1 MSFFGNLLK
10 GIGKGLAGFAN
21 FIPGIGGIVSSGLN
35 SIIDGFDKDAAQ
47 KKSYAQAMKIAQMQM
62 QSNQQ
67 MNAANIASQE
77 KINQQMIDFQKD
89 VNAIMRYDSKHAISD
104 KKADLMRA
112 GYSTANP
119 EMTGFSAASLGAPTL
134 TAPHV
139 ASEFDSGALIGGL
152 DSFTKMNESLA
163 HIGLMRAQSASTEV
177 ATDGARIDNLYKN
190 VEHILG
196 QQKLGEDIKV
206 AIANRE
212 LTEKQGRKVLKDIEV
227 AEQQRGNL
235 AEAVKAAK
243 FDNEHRQERFDAEMR
258 ESKARINEIAAK
270 VDVLGVEKSIKEI
283 DKEIREIEKTL
294 QSYGISPSGTDFF
307 SAIMRV
313 IHSPEGIPFLSS
325 ALTYLGQWFDIALGK
340 QRYNPE
346 TGSFE
351 PNPDR

>member
-1 MSFFGNLLK
+1 MSGLLT
-10 GIGKGLAGFAN
+10 GIAKGLAGVASL
-21 FIPGIGGIVSSGLN
+21 IPGVGGIVSSALN
-35 SIIDGFDKDAAQ
+35 SIIDELDKSSSFGASS
-47 KKSYAQAMKIAQMQM
+47 KQAMRIAQMQM

-77 KINQQMIDFQKD
+77 KINQQTIDFQKD

-119 EMTGFSAASLGAPTL
+119 EMTGFSAASLGSPSL

-139 ASEFDSGALIGGL
+139 ESEFDSGALIGAF

-163 HIGLMRAQSASTEV
+163 HIGLMRAQSASTQV
-177 ATDGARIDNLYKN
+177 ATEGARIDNLYKD
-190 VEHILG
+190 VEHLLG
-196 QQKLGEDIKV
+196 QQKLGEDIKSAV
-206 AIANRE
+206 ANRE

-227 AEQQRGNL
+227 AEQQRLNF

-258 ESKARINEIAAK
+258 ESKARISEIAAK
-270 VDVLGVEKSIKEI
+270 VDVLGVEKSIKEL
-283 DKEIREIEKTL
+283 DKEIREIEKKL

-313 IHSPEGIPFLSS
+313 IHSPEGVPFLSS
-325 ALTYLGQWFDIALGK
+325 ALTYLGQWFDIAQGK

>member
-1 MSFFGNLLK
+1 MSWLGNVLK
-10 GIGKGLAGFAN
+10 GIGKGLAGAAN
-21 FIPGIGGIVSSGLN
+21 FIPGIGGLVSSGLN
-35 SIIDGFDKDAAQ
+35 SIIDGFDKSESQSDAY
-47 KKSYAQAMKIAQMQM
+47 KQAMQIAQMQM

-119 EMTGFSAASLGAPTL
+119 EMTGFSAASLGAPAL

-139 ASEFDSGALIGGL
+139 ASEFDSGALIGAF

-177 ATDGARIDNLYKN
+177 ATEGARIDNLYKD

-196 QQKLGEDIKV
+196 QQKLGEDIKS

-227 AEQQRGNL
+227 AEQQRLNF

-258 ESKARINEIAAK
+258 ESKARISEIAAK
-270 VDVLGVEKSIKEI
+270 VDVLGVEKSIKEL
-283 DKEIREIEKTL
+283 DKEIREIEKKL

-313 IHSPEGIPFLSS
+313 IHSPEGVPFLNS
-325 ALTYLGQWFDIALGK
+325 ALTYLGQWFDIARGK
-340 QRYNPE
+340 ERYNPE

-351 PNPDR
+351 PNLDR

>member
-1 MSFFGNLLK
+1 MSWLGNVLK
-10 GIGKGLAGFAN
+10 GIGKGLAGAAN
-21 FIPGIGGIVSSGLN
+21 FIPGIGGLVSSGLN
-35 SIIDGFDKDAAQ
+35 SIIDGFDKSESQGAAY
-47 KKSYAQAMKIAQMQM
+47 KQAMQIAQMQM

-89 VNAIMRYDSKHAISD
+89 VNAIMRFDSKHAISD

-119 EMTGFSAASLGAPTL
+119 EMTGFSAASLGAPAL

-139 ASEFDSGALIGGL
+139 ASEFDSGALIGAF

-177 ATDGARIDNLYKN
+177 ATEGARIDNLYKD
-190 VEHILG
+190 VEHLLG
-196 QQKLGEDIKV
+196 QQKLGEDIKSAV
-206 AIANRE
+206 ANRE
-212 LTEKQGRKVLKDIEV
+212 LTEKQGRKVLKEIEV
-227 AEQQRGNL
+227 AEQQRLNF

-258 ESKARINEIAAK
+258 ESKARISEIAAK
-270 VDVLGVEKSIKEI
+270 VDVLGVEKSIKEL
-283 DKEIREIEKTL
+283 DKEIREIEKKL

-313 IHSPEGIPFLSS
+313 IHSPEGVPFLSS
-325 ALTYLGQWFDIALGK
+325 ALTYLGQWFDVAQGK

>member
-1 MSFFGNLLK
+1 MSGLLT
-10 GIGKGLAGFAN
+10 GIAKGLAGVASL
-21 FIPGIGGIVSSGLN
+21 IPGVGGIVSSALN
-35 SIIDGFDKDAAQ
+35 SIIDELDKSSSFGASS
-47 KKSYAQAMKIAQMQM
+47 KHSMRIAQMQM

-119 EMTGFSAASLGAPTL
+119 EMTGFSAASLGAPAL

-139 ASEFDSGALIGGL
+139 ASEFDSGALIGAF

-163 HIGLMRAQSASTEV
+163 HIGLMRAQSASTQV
-177 ATDGARIDNLYKN
+177 ATEGARIDNLYKD
-190 VEHILG
+190 VEHLLG
-196 QQKLGEDIKV
+196 QQKLGEDIKSAV
-206 AIANRE
+206 ANRE
-212 LTEKQGRKVLKDIEV
+212 LTEKQGRKVLKEIEV
-227 AEQQRGNL
+227 AEQQRLNFV
-235 AEAVKAAK
+235 EAVKAAK

-258 ESKARINEIAAK
+258 ESQARINEIAAK
-270 VDVLGVEKSIKEI
+270 VDVLGVEKAIKEL
-283 DKEIREIEKTL
+283 DKEIREIEKKL

-313 IHSPEGIPFLSS
+313 IHSPEGLPFLSS
-325 ALTYLGQWFDIALGK
+325 ALTYLGKWFDIAQGK

>member
-1 MSFFGNLLK
+1 MSWLGNVFK
-10 GIGKGLAGFAN
+10 GIGRGLAGAAN
-21 FIPGIGGIVSSGLN
+21 FIPGVGGIVSSGLN
-35 SIIDGFDKDAAQ
+35 SIIDGFDRSDAQSANY
-47 KKSYAQAMKIAQMQM
+47 KQAMQIAQMQQ

-77 KINQQMIDFQKD
+77 KINQQMIDFQREI
-89 VNAIMRYDSKHAISD
+89 NSIMRQDSKHAISD

-134 TAPHV
+134 TAPQV

-163 HIGLMRAQSASTEV
+163 HIGLMRAQQASTEV
-177 ATDGARIDNLYKN
+177 ATEGARIDNLYKD

-196 QQKLGEDIKV
+196 QQKLGEEIKT

-212 LTEKQGRKVLKDIEV
+212 LTEKQGRKVLKEIEV
-227 AEQQRGNL
+227 AEQQRDNL

-243 FDNEHRQERFDAEMR
+243 FDNEHRQERFDVEMR
-258 ESKARINEIAAK
+258 EAKARIDEIAAK

-283 DKEIREIEKTL
+283 DKEIRYIEKTL

-325 ALTYLGQWFDIALGK
+325 ALTYLGTWFDIAQGK
-340 QRYNPE
+340 RRYNPE

>member
-1 MSFFGNLLK
+1 MSGLLT
-10 GIGKGLAGFAN
+10 GIAKGLAGVASL
-21 FIPGIGGIVSSGLN
+21 IPGVGGIVSSALN
-35 SIIDGFDKDAAQ
+35 SIIDELDKSSSFGASS
-47 KKSYAQAMKIAQMQM
+47 KHSMRIAQMQM

-119 EMTGFSAASLGAPTL
+119 EMTGFSAASLGAPAL
-134 TAPHV
+134 TSPHV
-139 ASEFDSGALIGGL
+139 ESEFDSGALIGAF

-163 HIGLMRAQSASTEV
+163 HIGLMRAQSASTQV
-177 ATDGARIDNLYKN
+177 ATEGARIDNLYKD
-190 VEHILG
+190 VEHLLG
-196 QQKLGEDIKV
+196 QQKLGEDIKSAV
-206 AIANRE
+206 ANRE
-212 LTEKQGRKVLKDIEV
+212 LTEKQGRKVLKEIEV
-227 AEQQRGNL
+227 AEQQRLNFV
-235 AEAVKAAK
+235 EAVKAAK

-258 ESKARINEIAAK
+258 ESQARINEIAAK
-270 VDVLGVEKSIKEI
+270 VDVLGVEKAIKEL
-283 DKEIREIEKTL
+283 DKEIREIEKKL

-313 IHSPEGIPFLSS
+313 IHSPEGLPFLSS
-325 ALTYLGQWFDIALGK
+325 ALTYLGKWFDIAQGK

>member
-1 MSFFGNLLK
+1 MSFLGNVLK
-10 GIGKGLAGFAN
+10 VIGKGLAGAAN
-21 FIPGIGGIVSSGLN
+21 IIPGIGGIVSSGLN
-35 SIIDGFDKDAAQ
+35 SIIDGFDKQAAQ
-47 KKSYAQAMKIAQMQM
+47 NQSYAQSMKIAQMQM
-62 QSNQQ
+62 QSNHQ

-77 KINQQMIDFQKD
+77 KINQQMIDFQRD

-119 EMTGFSAASLGAPTL
+119 EMTGFSAASLGSPTL

-163 HIGLMRAQSASTEV
+163 HIGLMRAQAA
-177 ATDGARIDNLYKN
+177 ATDVAAEGARIDNAYKDA
-190 VEHILG
+190 EHKLG
-196 QQKLGEDIKV
+196 LTKLGEEIDTLV
-206 AIANRE
+206 ANRD
-212 LTEKQGRKVLKDIEV
+212 LTEKQGRKVLKEIEV
-227 AEQQRGNL
+227 AEQQRENL
-235 AEAVKAAK
+235 VEAVKAAK

-258 ESKARINEIAAK
+258 ESKARIDEIAAK
-270 VDVLGVEKSIKEI
+270 VDVLGVEKAIKQI

-325 ALTYLGQWFDIALGK
+325 ALTYLGQWFDIARGK